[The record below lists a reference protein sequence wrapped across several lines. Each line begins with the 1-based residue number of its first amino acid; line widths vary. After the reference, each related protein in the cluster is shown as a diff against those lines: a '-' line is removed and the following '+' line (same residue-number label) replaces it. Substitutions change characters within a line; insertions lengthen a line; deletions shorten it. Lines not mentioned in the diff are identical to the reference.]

1 MHTSATAILII
12 VVVVVVAL
20 AIWLIAV
27 MRAARRPG
35 GKPRGTKLLGPVQG
49 GIHVGGGRSVA
60 PRRDEAV
67 DPDQV
72 PDGDTITPVLRS
84 TKDGPDQARRGSG
97 NPLDL

>member
-1 MHTSATAILII
+1 MHTSATAIWII
-12 VVVVVVAL
+12 VVVVIVAL

-27 MRAARRPG
+27 MRAAR
-35 GKPRGTKLLGPVQG
+35 KPSREPQGDKLLGPVQG

-72 PDGDTITPVLRS
+72 PAGTTVNPELDS
-84 TKDGPDQARRGSG
+84 TEPGPEHARRGSG